1 MNKFRNLLVEIGTE
15 ELPAS
20 FPKPAA
26 EVLQE
31 KVSDFLK
38 QNRITFGKAKIFY
51 TPRRLTVLW
60 QKVSE
65 KQRKEIIE
73 IAGPPWKIAFDEKG
87 NPTKSAIGFA
97 QSHGKKVKDLYLKK
111 TERGEYAYLKKATA
125 QEKTETILVQGLAEI
140 IRSIPFPKTMRWT
153 ENKTRFGRPI
163 RWLCGL
169 FGTRPIE
176 FKLDGLLASNK
187 TFGHRNF
194 LQKPIRLNKAVDYE
208 KTLSR
213 YGVMVDPK
221 TRQRA
226 IEKQAKQVAQKVKG
240 FLVKDE
246 ELLTEITN
254 IVEYPFAILGAFKP
268 EFLKLPPVVLR
279 TALKAHQRCFSI
291 QDKNGNLLPF
301 FITITNNPK
310 CNQAEVKTW
319 YEKAIESRLKDALF
333 FLQEDLKVGLVP
345 LVEAEKMVTWIE
357 GLGSLYEKTQ
367 RLITLTKFI
376 SQLVPNIDTSS
387 LFRAAE
393 LAKADLLTNMVR
405 EKEFTSLQGTIG
417 GIYAE
422 ILGEPLLVATA
433 IKEQYL
439 PKSIGDSLPQSK
451 EGAILSIADKLDN
464 IIAAFIIGEIPSGS
478 EDPFGLRR
486 QATAILSI
494 IIDKGFWFDL
504 ATLIS
509 YNLNLFQLTFDSSN
523 LLPKLHQFFKERLES
538 IFLEQKIRY
547 DVCACV
553 LEIGSM
559 NPVDALQRAVALI
572 QFRAGKEFE
581 DLVIGQKRV
590 NNILRDQSVSGSI
603 QEQLLIEQ
611 DEKELYQKA
620 KAVEPLLNSAIEQ
633 RDYEK
638 ALSLLL
644 SLRQN
649 IDSLFDNVLIM
660 TEDEKLRQNRLS
672 LLVYLKSLFIKVC
685 DLSKIVLEGE

>member
-1 MNKFRNLLVEIGTE
+1 MNVKNLLLEIGTE

-26 EVLQE
+26 EVLKE

-38 QNRITFGKAKIFY
+38 QNRISFGKAKIFY
-51 TPRRLTVLW
+51 TPRRIAVIW

-73 IAGPPWKIAFDEKG
+73 VAGPPWRVAFDDQG

-97 QSHGKKVKDLYLKK
+97 QSHGKKVKDLYPKK

-125 QEKTETILVQGLAEI
+125 QEKTETILAQGLAEI
-140 IRSIPFPKTMRWT
+140 VRSIPFPKTMRWT

-163 RWLCGL
+163 RWLCAI
-169 FGTRPIE
+169 FGTTPIKFE
-176 FKLDGLLASNK
+176 FDRLVASNK

-194 LQKPIRLNKAVDYE
+194 LKKPIRLNKVFDYE
-208 KTLSR
+208 KILRR
-213 YGVMVDPK
+213 YGVLVDPK
-221 TRQRA
+221 TRQRE
-226 IEKQAKQVAQKVKG
+226 IEKQTKRIAQKVKG
-240 FLVKDE
+240 SLVKDE
-246 ELLTEITN
+246 ELLAEITN
-254 IVEYPFAILGAFKP
+254 LVEYPLAILGEFKS
-268 EFLKLPPVVLR
+268 EFLKLPAVVLR

-291 QDKNGNLLPF
+291 QDRKGNLLPY
-301 FITITNNPK
+301 FITVTNNPK
-310 CNQAEVKTW
+310 CNHAEVKTW

-333 FLQEDLKVGLVP
+333 FLEEDLKVGLAP
-345 LVEAEKMVTWIE
+345 LVEAEKKVTWIE

-367 RLITLTKFI
+367 RLVALTKFI
-376 SQLVPNIDTSS
+376 SQYVPNIDSPS

-422 ILGEPLLVATA
+422 SLGESLLAATA

-439 PKSIGDSLPQSK
+439 PKSIGDSLPQST

-464 IIAAFIIGEIPSGS
+464 IVASFIVGETPSGS

-494 IIDKGFWFDL
+494 IIDKNFWFDL
-504 ATLIS
+504 AALIS
-509 YNLNLFQLTFDSSN
+509 YNLSLFQLTFDSSN
-523 LLPKLHQFFKERLES
+523 LLPKIHQFFQERLENLF
-538 IFLEQKIRY
+538 IERNIRY
-547 DVCACV
+547 DICDAV
-553 LEIGSM
+553 LAVAWM
-559 NPVDALQRAVALI
+559 NPVDALKRANALI
-572 QFRAGKEFE
+572 QFRTGKEFE

-590 NNILRDQSVSGSI
+590 NNILRDQLVSDSI

-611 DEKELYQKA
+611 DEKELYEKA
-620 KAVEPLLNSAIEQ
+620 RAIEPLLNSAIEK

-644 SLRQN
+644 SLRRN

-660 TEDEKLRQNRLS
+660 TEDGNLRQNRLA
-672 LLVYLKSLFIKVC
+672 LLNYLKSLFMKVC